1 MSGADSLRYKDDEP
15 TKENS
20 RSLSEERKRKS
31 SAFNETLQ
39 AIKKAT
45 MSGLEDIMQ

>member
-1 MSGADSLRYKDDEP
+1 MSGIESPRYRDDEP

-39 AIKKAT
+39 AVK
-45 MSGLEDIMQ
+45 